1 MGKFE
6 DMTLLV
12 EVVEAGGLAAA
23 GRRMNLSPATMT
35 ARLKALE
42 ERYQT
47 RLFSCL
53 IVPPGQL
60 H

>member
-23 GRRMNLSPATMT
+23 GRRMNLSPAT
-35 ARLKALE
+35 
-42 ERYQT
+42 
-47 RLFSCL
+47 
-53 IVPPGQL
+53 
-60 H
+60 

>member
-23 GRRMNLSPATMT
+23 RG
-35 ARLKALE
+35 
-42 ERYQT
+42 
-47 RLFSCL
+47 CL
-53 IVPPGQL
+53 GGGLV
-60 H
+60 

>member
-23 GRRMNLSPATMT
+23 GRWKNVIKPG
-35 ARLKALE
+35 
-42 ERYQT
+42 
-47 RLFSCL
+47 CL
-53 IVPPGQL
+53 IVQPGL
-60 H
+60 SH